1 MNSEG
6 INSIS
11 YHAGQDAK
19 ERRIKQDRFMTEDD
33 LIICATIAFGMG
45 VDKSNIRFIVHA
57 SLPGSIEAFYQEIGR
72 V

>member
-1 MNSEG
+1 MSRKQTEDISEFLNSEG

-33 LIICATIAFGMG
+33 LIITAQPSHLEWELINQT
-45 VDKSNIRFIVHA
+45 
-57 SLPGSIEAFYQEIGR
+57 
-72 V
+72 